1 MGVHAVETTHIDDLA
16 GRQGQCTLLA
26 NVLLMTQHMLE
37 IARGDN
43 WQQVADLEGER
54 RELLNECFASAV
66 APEHSEI
73 FSEALA
79 AMLHLN
85 EELVSLLDS
94 AKAEAAAKHAGQVT
108 THRQL
113 NQYLDVETH

>member
-1 MGVHAVETTHIDDLA
+1 MTTASTDALVE
-16 GRQGQCTLLA
+16 RQGQCVLLA
-26 NVLLMTQHMLE
+26 NVLTMTQFMLE
-37 IARGDN
+37 RARKEEWDT
-43 WQQVADLEGER
+43 VADLEGER
-54 RELLNECFASAV
+54 RELLNECFATAV

-85 EELVSLLDS
+85 EELVSLLDA
-94 AKAEAAAKHAGQVT
+94 AKTEAAAKHAGQVT

>member
-1 MGVHAVETTHIDDLA
+1 MTTASTDALVE
-16 GRQGQCTLLA
+16 RQGQCVLLA
-26 NVLLMTQHMLE
+26 NVLTMTQFMLE
-37 IARGDN
+37 RARKDE
-43 WQQVADLEGER
+43 WDTVADLEGER
-54 RELLNECFASAV
+54 RELLNECFATAV

-85 EELVSLLDS
+85 EELVSLLDA

>member
-1 MGVHAVETTHIDDLA
+1 MTTASTDALVE
-16 GRQGQCTLLA
+16 RQGQCVLLA
-26 NVLLMTQHMLE
+26 NVLTMTQFMLE
-37 IARGDN
+37 RARKEEWDT
-43 WQQVADLEGER
+43 VADLEGER
-54 RELLNECFASAV
+54 RELLNECFATAV

-94 AKAEAAAKHAGQVT
+94 AKAEAAAKHAGQVA

>member
-1 MGVHAVETTHIDDLA
+1 MTTASTDALVE
-16 GRQGQCTLLA
+16 RQGQCVLLA
-26 NVLLMTQHMLE
+26 NVLTMTQFMLE
-37 IARGDN
+37 RARKDE
-43 WQQVADLEGER
+43 WDTVADLEGQR
-54 RELLNECFASAV
+54 RELLNECFTTAV

>member
-1 MGVHAVETTHIDDLA
+1 MTTASTDALVE
-16 GRQGQCTLLA
+16 RQGQCVLLA
-26 NVLLMTQHMLE
+26 NVLTMTQFMLE
-37 IARGDN
+37 RARKEEWDT
-43 WQQVADLEGER
+43 VADLEGER
-54 RELLNECFASAV
+54 RELLNECFATAV

-85 EELVSLLDS
+85 EELVSLLDA